1 MNVLCGTS
9 LGIELFLIIWLCG
22 VVLLHRCCIW
32 TDCWRNRPNRPVI
45 SDHPDGDQK
54 ILPSN
59 NPTSRTNDP
68 TSRPQRTSKYC
79 RSFFL
84 MTLTFV
90 VYSCFAIVAL
100 SYLLSIVM
108 TNSFALFNYKA
119 TVPIVSILVFVIS
132 SITCCYGSKSKGRL
146 CATAVCGLAIIFAVL
161 FLHSEYHPCHR
172 TVESDHSTQD
182 RVTTVLKATVH
193 ALENNNITYWA
204 NGGTLLGAY
213 LNHSVIAWDYDAD
226 LFLPCTLRTLEKIRW
241 GDYGLVSYTG
251 WDGMVRIKSSRF
263 SSIRIDLFFVH
274 FRADG
279 RQWFNDDHIN
289 MKYPKENLIT
299 INDVY
304 PLRLYNMTMTSVES
318 GFQVWGPSHPE
329 IVLKKL
335 YPGRSTK
342 LDRPK
347 TTGGIFRYLELQM
360 FTRFGNVLMFKEST
374 FPGKHTLSVAH
385 LLLHN
390 RAVLVRE
397 NNINK

>member
-1 MNVLCGTS
+1 LFLVLNVL
-9 LGIELFLIIWLCG
+9 
-22 VVLLHRCCIW
+22 
-32 TDCWRNRPNRPVI
+32 
-45 SDHPDGDQK
+45 
-54 ILPSN
+54 LPI
-59 NPTSRTNDP
+59 P
-68 TSRPQRTSKYC
+68 
-79 RSFFL
+79 
-84 MTLTFV
+84 
-90 VYSCFAIVAL
+90 
-100 SYLLSIVM
+100 
-108 TNSFALFNYKA
+108 
-119 TVPIVSILVFVIS
+119 
-132 SITCCYGSKSKGRL
+132 
-146 CATAVCGLAIIFAVL
+146 
-161 FLHSEYHPCHR
+161 H
-172 TVESDHSTQD
+172 
-182 RVTTVLKATVH
+182 RVTTVLKSTVH

-213 LNHSVIAWDYDAD
+213 LNHSVIAWDYDGD

-318 GFQVWGPSHPE
+318 GFQMWGPSHPE

>member
-1 MNVLCGTS
+1 MLCASTSHACLSDNLLLVSCYLFLVLNVL
-9 LGIELFLIIWLCG
+9 
-22 VVLLHRCCIW
+22 
-32 TDCWRNRPNRPVI
+32 
-45 SDHPDGDQK
+45 
-54 ILPSN
+54 LPI
-59 NPTSRTNDP
+59 P
-68 TSRPQRTSKYC
+68 
-79 RSFFL
+79 
-84 MTLTFV
+84 
-90 VYSCFAIVAL
+90 
-100 SYLLSIVM
+100 
-108 TNSFALFNYKA
+108 
-119 TVPIVSILVFVIS
+119 
-132 SITCCYGSKSKGRL
+132 
-146 CATAVCGLAIIFAVL
+146 
-161 FLHSEYHPCHR
+161 H
-172 TVESDHSTQD
+172 

>member
-1 MNVLCGTS
+1 MNVLCATS

-59 NPTSRTNDP
+59 NPTNRTNDP

-100 SYLLSIVM
+100 SYLSSIAM

-172 TVESDHSTQD
+172 TVESKHSTQD

>member
-32 TDCWRNRPNRPVI
+32 TNRPVI

-59 NPTSRTNDP
+59 NPTNRTNDP

-90 VYSCFAIVAL
+90 VYSCFAILAL
-100 SYLLSIVM
+100 FYLSSIVM

-182 RVTTVLKATVH
+182 RYRNRVTETHVMCIH
-193 ALENNNITYWA
+193 
-204 NGGTLLGAY
+204 
-213 LNHSVIAWDYDAD
+213 
-226 LFLPCTLRTLEKIRW
+226 
-241 GDYGLVSYTG
+241 
-251 WDGMVRIKSSRF
+251 
-263 SSIRIDLFFVH
+263 
-274 FRADG
+274 
-279 RQWFNDDHIN
+279 
-289 MKYPKENLIT
+289 
-299 INDVY
+299 
-304 PLRLYNMTMTSVES
+304 
-318 GFQVWGPSHPE
+318 
-329 IVLKKL
+329 
-335 YPGRSTK
+335 
-342 LDRPK
+342 
-347 TTGGIFRYLELQM
+347 
-360 FTRFGNVLMFKEST
+360 FTRSMPF
-374 FPGKHTLSVAH
+374 
-385 LLLHN
+385 
-390 RAVLVRE
+390 
-397 NNINK
+397 